1 MVDRDVH
8 NIYNNIEFIKLFM
21 ESESEARMRKGIM
34 LSGMRPTGAL
44 HLGNYFGALEN
55 WIKLQ
60 NEYDC
65 YFFVADWHALTTG
78 YEDTSNIKANI
89 DDLVTD
95 WLSTG
100 LDPEKCT
107 IFLQSSIKEHAE
119 LHLLFSMSTPLTWLY
134 RCPTYKDQ
142 LSQMKEKNISTYGF
156 LGYPC
161 LQAADILLY
170 KANAVPVGE
179 DQVPHVE
186 LTREIARRFNFLFGD
201 IFPEPAAV
209 LTKSK
214 VLPGTDGRKMSK
226 SYNNTIALSDAPETV
241 RKKVMTMVTDPARIK
256 KDDPGH
262 PEVCTVFAFQKV
274 FDESGYHET
283 ESLCKAGGIGCVQC
297 KKNLAARMAVTLTP
311 IYEKRQDLLKKP
323 GFIKEV
329 VENGNKCARK
339 IAEKTMD
346 DVRKAMKID
355 W

>member
-1 MVDRDVH
+1 
-8 NIYNNIEFIKLFM
+8 M
-21 ESESEARMRKGIM
+21 EKGTM

-60 NEYDC
+60 DEYKC

-89 DDLVTD
+89 DDLVID
-95 WLSTG
+95 WLSAG

-107 IFLQSSIKEHAE
+107 IFLQSAVKEHAE

-142 LSQMKEKNISTYGF
+142 LSQLKEKNITTYGF

-161 LQAADILLY
+161 LQAADILMY

-179 DQVPHVE
+179 DQIPHVE
-186 LTREIARRFNFLFGD
+186 LTREMARRFNFLFGEV
-201 IFPEPAAV
+201 FPEPAAR
-209 LTKSK
+209 LTKAK

-226 SYNNTIALSDAPETV
+226 SYNNTIALSDDPEAV
-241 RKKVMTMVTDPARIK
+241 RKKVMAMITDPARIK

-262 PEVCTVFAFQKV
+262 PEVCAVFAFHKV
-274 FDESGYHET
+274 FNEEGVKET
-283 ESLCKAGGIGCVQC
+283 EALCRAGGIGCVQC
-297 KKNLAARMAVTLTP
+297 KKNLYSKMAEVLTP
-311 IYEKRQDLLKKP
+311 IYDKRQDLLKRP
-323 GFIKEV
+323 GYIREV
-329 VENGNKCARK
+329 IENGNTYARK
-339 IAEKTMD
+339 TAEKTMI